1 MNEVYEIMKQID
13 VIVIFSL
20 ICGLAWGGILCMV
33 CDIFCYVAKKVKN
46 CIARRKEKKSA
57 QKNDVNK

>member
-33 CDIFCYVAKKVKN
+33 CDIFCYAAKKVKTY
-46 CIARRKEKKSA
+46 ISRRKEKKTE
-57 QKNDVNK
+57 QKNDVSK

>member
-20 ICGLAWGGILCMV
+20 ICGLAWGGILCV
-33 CDIFCYVAKKVKN
+33 VSDIFCYAP
-46 CIARRKEKKSA
+46 AP
-57 QKNDVNK
+57 